1 MLVASANIQQDLPR
15 ATAREAVQQVLD
27 EEPDLVGLQEWR
39 PDRFDL
45 LRTWGSVSL
54 VPGLPAVPGRG
65 SASYDWV
72 TTPFGCVV
80 GARTDRFTLLGARWG
95 WLNGVVAARSPYRP
109 LGLEPPRWL
118 AIGRYRDLLTGGT
131 ATMICYHLV
140 PGVQERDGRYR
151 TDQPDL
157 VALHRTEHVRVQRAV
172 DEALERGDVVHAV
185 GDSNFDGFFLEGV
198 TSCWVGHDD
207 LPGTFG
213 KRGLH
218 IDDVFGPGPA
228 DEVQLLTTASD
239 HKALLVTRPDFSA
252 PADLR

>member
-1 MLVASANIQQDLPR
+1 MIVASANVQQDLPIPL
-15 ATAREAVQQVLD
+15 ARECVEAVLD

-39 PDRFDL
+39 PDRFAL
-45 LRTWGSVSL
+45 LRTWGAVGL
-54 VPGLPAVPGRG
+54 VPGLPMIPGRG
-65 SASYDWV
+65 TSYDWV
-72 TTPFGCVV
+72 TTPFGCVI

-118 AIGRYRDLLTGGT
+118 AVGRYRDLLTGGT
-131 ATMICYHLV
+131 ATMICYHLL
-140 PGVQERDGRYR
+140 PGVQAGRAYR

-157 VALHRTEHVRVQRAV
+157 VALHRTEHVRLQRAV
-172 DEALERGDVVHAV
+172 DDALERGDVVHAV
-185 GDSNFDGFFLEGV
+185 GDANFDGFFLEGV
-198 TSCWVGHDD
+198 TSCWVGHDG

-213 KRGLH
+213 DHGLR

-239 HKALLVTRPDFSA
+239 HKALLATRPDFSA
-252 PADLR
+252 PGDLR